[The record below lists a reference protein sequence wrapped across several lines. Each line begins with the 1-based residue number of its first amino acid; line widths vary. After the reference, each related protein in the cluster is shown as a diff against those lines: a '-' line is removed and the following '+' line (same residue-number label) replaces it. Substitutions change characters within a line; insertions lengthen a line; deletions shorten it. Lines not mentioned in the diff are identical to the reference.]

1 MIKRIVFLSAA
12 LGFSVS
18 IGHAADMIPVEPVVS
33 APGWSGCYAG
43 VHAGYGHGQTA
54 GLHDGDDSS
63 DFNDLGDLNPEGWLG
78 GGQVGCNWQMDSL
91 VFGVEGDITATS
103 LDDSMPHNDQPDEDF
118 LEAEVDWLASL
129 RGRMGFASGSFLVYG
144 TGGVAWAR
152 HSLTDTDDSSTPPP
166 SPSSIEFTDHGWVAG
181 AGVEYM
187 MANNW
192 IFRGEYL
199 HYGFSE
205 THSFGSSDL
214 PDGDE
219 GDSYSL
225 EDVDVIRVGLSYK
238 F

>member
-1 MIKRIVFLSAA
+1 MRTVVLSAA
-12 LGFSVS
+12 LGLSVS
-18 IGHAADMIPVEPVVS
+18 VGHAADLIPVEPVAA
-33 APGWSGCYAG
+33 APGWSGCYVG
-43 VHAGYGHGQTA
+43 VHGGYGHGQN
-54 GLHDGDDSS
+54 GGVHDSNQGSGRNELDNLH
-63 DFNDLGDLNPEGWLG
+63 PEGWLG

-91 VFGVEGDITATS
+91 VFGVEGDITATGM
-103 LDDSMPHNDQPDEDF
+103 DDSMPHNDEPDEDF
-118 LEAEVDWLASL
+118 LDSEVDWLASL
-129 RGRMGFASGSFLVYG
+129 RGRMGIANGGLLFYG

-152 HSLTDTDDSSTPPP
+152 HSLTDTDDSSTQ
-166 SPSSIEFTDHGWVAG
+166 FTDHGWVAG
-181 AGVEYM
+181 AGIEYM

-192 IFRGEYL
+192 VLRGEYL
-199 HYGFSE
+199 HYAFSE

>member
-1 MIKRIVFLSAA
+1 MKPTIVFLAA
-12 LGFSVS
+12 LGLSAS
-18 IGHAADMIPVEPVVS
+18 MAHAADLIPVEPVV
-33 APGWSGCYAG
+33 AVPGWSGCYVG
-43 VHAGYGHGQTA
+43 VHGGYGHGQN
-54 GLHDGDDSS
+54 GGVHDSNDSS
-63 DFNDLGDLNPEGWLG
+63 FNDLGNLHPEGWLG

-91 VFGVEGDITATS
+91 VFGIEGDITATGM
-103 LDDSMPHNDQPDEDF
+103 DDSMPHNDQPSVDF
-118 LEAEVDWLASL
+118 LESEVDWLASL
-129 RGRMGFASGSFLVYG
+129 RGRMGIANGSLLFYG

-181 AGVEYM
+181 AGLEYM

-192 IFRGEYL
+192 VLRGEYL
-199 HYGFSE
+199 HYAFSE

-214 PDGDE
+214 PDGDA